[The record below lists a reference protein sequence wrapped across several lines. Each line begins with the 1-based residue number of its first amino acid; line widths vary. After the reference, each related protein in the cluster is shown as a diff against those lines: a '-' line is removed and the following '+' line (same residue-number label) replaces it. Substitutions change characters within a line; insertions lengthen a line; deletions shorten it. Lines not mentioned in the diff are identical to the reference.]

1 MSLPIFHVTMHGVRS
16 AGGLFANTEVEWGC
30 MSKTVGILA
39 IFALVPVTAALGI
52 KAHLMIL
59 ARYPRIST
67 KRMLLIALY
76 MCTVI
81 PLYALVGLFT
91 TNLGVQQGWEII
103 LVAVWYGFCLGPVI
117 AHARSLFALLIPR
130 GKESA
135 FYSMFELTNRGSSA
149 AGPAI
154 IALIQQ
160 LTGNLRFG
168 FIFVLLSILLPAIL
182 LEFVDIQAGAQAAK
196 AASHTPPVSLV
207 KPLPAAGTPR
217 SKPAAGPAAVASCAS
232 VELTA
237 INPAHSFI
245 HREPRAA
252 PTVTSA

>member
-1 MSLPIFHVTMHGVRS
+1 
-16 AGGLFANTEVEWGC
+16 

-59 ARYPRIST
+59 VRYPSVST

-103 LVAVWYGFCLGPVI
+103 LVAVWYGFCLGPVV

-160 LTGNLRFG
+160 LTGKLRYG
-168 FIFVLLSILLPAIL
+168 FIFVLLSILVPAIL
-182 LEFVDIQAGAQAAK
+182 LEFVDMQAGASAAK
-196 AASHTPPVSLV
+196 AASEIPRVHPAES
-207 KPLPAAGTPR
+207 LPAARGLRTT
-217 SKPAAGPAAVASCAS
+217 SVAAAASGAS

-237 INPAHSFI
+237 INPIHSSI
-245 HREPRAA
+245 HREPHTAS
-252 PTVTSA
+252 TVSSA